1 MLERYINKN
10 SYVEL
15 VLKDEIPE
23 ENLSSGIPFIND
35 KRITILEIYKLIQ
48 TIKRSSAEGILV
60 KIKSLNIGYARAF
73 EIRYLLLNLRNAGK
87 KVFIYIE
94 DAGNIEYFIATSADK
109 IFIPPWSTLNLVG
122 LSLEN
127 FFLKEL
133 LDKLYIEPEIDG
145 FGEYK
150 SAADMFN
157 RKEMSSYHKEMMETV
172 LENHFNSLITEIS
185 SARNIPGAELKKIID
200 NNPMNSGQAKSN
212 NLVDEISY
220 ENEVREFIK
229 HESYEN
235 TNFIKYE
242 KFIRKNKYSRILK
255 EIKRFIK
262 SNKKYIGVININGMI
277 TQGISKTGN
286 SYIRT
291 CGSDTSCEL
300 IKKAADDKS
309 VLGVIVRVLSPGG
322 SALASDLIR
331 NEIQILSERKPVVIS
346 MSDVAASGGYMIS
359 LSSNKIIANPFT
371 ITGSIGVVAGKF
383 NFKKFLNKYG
393 INNEIL
399 QKGKMAS
406 IYSTNK
412 KFTKDEK
419 IKFTEL
425 IKEMYNEFVKMVS
438 DKRNLDLKDTEK
450 AAKGR
455 IWVSVDAKKLGLID
469 EIGTYYSAIKEIQ
482 DISEWKEN
490 EELFLKEFKTKNKL
504 SFSNIG
510 KLNQFAL
517 MNNLYSLIDALNKE
531 RLYTIVPYFYR
542 MN

>member
-23 ENLSSGIPFIND
+23 ENLSSGIPFISD

-87 KVFIYIE
+87 KVFIYLE

-510 KLNQFAL
+510 KFNQFAL

>member
-23 ENLSSGIPFIND
+23 ENLSSGIPFISD

-87 KVFIYIE
+87 KVFIYLE

-185 SARNIPGAELKKIID
+185 SARNIPSAELKKIID
-200 NNPMNSGQAKSN
+200 NNPMNPGQAKSN

-331 NEIQILSERKPVVIS
+331 NEIQILSEKKPVVIS

-517 MNNLYSLIDALNKE
+517 MNNLYSLIDTLNKE

>member
-23 ENLSSGIPFIND
+23 ENLSSGIPFISD

-87 KVFIYIE
+87 KVFIYLE

>member
-23 ENLSSGIPFIND
+23 ENLSSGIPFISD

-87 KVFIYIE
+87 KVFIYLE

-200 NNPMNSGQAKSN
+200 NNPMNPGQAKSN

-331 NEIQILSERKPVVIS
+331 NEIQVLSERKPVVIS

-517 MNNLYSLIDALNKE
+517 MNNLYSLIDTLNKE